1 MLGKWQYGLLIKKKF
16 KKRRF
21 LLMLLGKWEESGP
34 FGRQVQAPP
43 TNKHSRPRCLWER
56 LAKIFTVDRHVS
68 GVEVRC
74 DSGGLLSSPIFSL
87 FSLVKYKSVF

>member
-1 MLGKWQYGLLIKKKF
+1 MLGKWQYGLLIKKI

-21 LLMLLGKWEESGP
+21 LLVLLGEWEESGP
-34 FGRQVQAPP
+34 FGRQVQAPS
-43 TNKHSRPRCLWER
+43 TDKHSRPRYLWER

-74 DSGGLLSSPIFSL
+74 DSSGLLFFLIFSL
-87 FSLVKYKSVF
+87 FSLVKYKSIF